1 MILVF
6 NQVKPLFR
14 SKMLI
19 GTDAREK
26 KQPKLVSNQ

>member
-6 NQVKPLFR
+6 NQAKPLFR